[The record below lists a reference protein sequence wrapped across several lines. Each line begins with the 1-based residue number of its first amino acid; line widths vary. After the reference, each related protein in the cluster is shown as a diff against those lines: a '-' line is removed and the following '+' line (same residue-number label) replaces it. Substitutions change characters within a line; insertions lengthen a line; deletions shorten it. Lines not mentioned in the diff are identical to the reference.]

1 MRVLSKKEL
10 AEACELIGR
19 DHFCADI
26 AELFA
31 AELQWLE
38 PQRDIATLEYSI
50 NHRYIRQADGT
61 TVKWQLDLTPY
72 LAPIMDALDRGDVN
86 EILVM
91 KPARSGGTVV
101 AENFALKMMDFGP
114 SGDIGW
120 YLAGPKE
127 VSSYADRV
135 FKPLFEDHERVAA
148 KIGVGASDN
157 KLTFKRIGGYTIELM
172 PMNAQTTTN
181 RQFRFAVYDEPDSYN
196 KRFASNFLEQGRQR
210 QRMIGSQR
218 KLYACAHPD
227 IGWSGGIAQGITQSS
242 FGIFVMAC
250 ADCGGHASPYPTKH
264 WPDVP
269 RFRLHYEK
277 SPERTPIN
285 ERLKRAER
293 TAAML
298 CPHCGALLD
307 DAQRKEMVAGGSF
320 MHRGQSLDTDLG
332 VIGEMDPT
340 ITWGFVLHA
349 LMVSQVTLAEL
360 AKELEGAV
368 EHKERTGKNEKIK
381 QVLVRT
387 FGEVF
392 EGAGSV
398 EGLDASMLRK
408 RAKPDPSAD
417 DAVKTYRMGQVPD
430 GVRFLTAQVDVG
442 GNKFDVLIEGWDI
455 ERRKWLIDRFTI
467 RQRRN
472 EDGIM
477 RDIRPAKVQEDWA
490 VLESEVIDRLF
501 PLQSD
506 PLRALPV
513 AVTLIDTGDGNVTWL
528 AYEFA
533 RRMDRKRWG
542 EWRKVRCIKGKDG
555 KRDRVPTVPT
565 KISKDNN
572 GKPTQPEITLHVLG
586 VDDLKRDVIADLATS
601 DGSPGQWHFAVN
613 TPSDA
618 FDEFFG
624 ETEVE
629 GKFVRSG
636 ANETLDLA
644 AYGEAAFLM
653 LAPTRSNIR
662 WDGSRMAKGEQ
673 WSEDMLPLW
682 ARPVSLSDEEDKSK
696 LPASRAAIE
705 TEEKPLSRLERF
717 ARLNGG

>member
-1 MRVLSKKEL
+1 VRVLSKREL

-26 AELFA
+26 ADLFR
-31 AELQWLE
+31 AELDWLE

-50 NHRYIRQADGT
+50 TYRHIRQADGT
-61 TVKWQLDLTPY
+61 TFQWRRDLTPY
-72 LAPIMDALDRGDVN
+72 LAPIMNALDRSDVN
-86 EILVM
+86 EVVVM

-101 AENFALKMMDFGP
+101 AENYALKMMDFGP
-114 SGDIGW
+114 SGDVGW

-127 VSSYADRV
+127 VASYADRV

-148 KIGVGASDN
+148 KIGTGASDN
-157 KLTFKRIGGYTIELM
+157 KLTLKRIGGYTVELM

-181 RQFRFAVYDEPDSYN
+181 RQFRFVVFDEPDSYN

-227 IGWSGGIAQGITQSS
+227 IGWSGGIAQAITQSS
-242 FGIFVMAC
+242 FGIFTMAC
-250 ADCGGHASPYPTKH
+250 AECGGHASPYPTKH

-269 RFRLHYEK
+269 RFRLHYSK
-277 SPERTPIN
+277 SPERTPIS

-307 DAQRKEMVAGGSF
+307 DAQRKEMVAGGEF
-320 MHRGQSLDTDLG
+320 MHRGQTLDVDAG
-332 VIGEMDPT
+332 IMGDMDPT

-398 EGLDASMLRK
+398 EGLDASVLRK
-408 RAKPDPSAD
+408 RAKPAAAEDEADPQ
-417 DAVKTYRMGQVPD
+417 TYRMGQVPD
-430 GVRFLTAQVDVG
+430 GIAFLTAQVDVG
-442 GNKFDVLIEGWDI
+442 GNKFDVLIQGWDL

-467 RQRRN
+467 RQRKN
-472 EDGIM
+472 SDGIM
-477 RDIRPAKVQEDWA
+477 RDIRPAKVQDDWD
-490 VLESEVIDRLF
+490 VLESQVIDRLF

-506 PLRALPV
+506 PSRVMPV

-533 RRMDRKRWG
+533 RRMDGKRWG
-542 EWRKVRCIKGKDG
+542 DWRKVRCIKGQSG
-555 KRDRVPTVPT
+555 KRDRVPTAPT

-572 GKPTQPEITLHVLG
+572 GRPVLPEITLHVLG
-586 VDDLKRDVIADLATS
+586 VDDLKRDVIGDLATA
-601 DGSPGQWHFAVN
+601 DGSPGQWNFAVN
-613 TPSDA
+613 TPADA
-618 FDEFFG
+618 FDEFFN

-636 ANETLDLA
+636 PNETLDLA
-644 AYGEAAFLM
+644 AYGEAAFIM
-653 LAPTRSNIR
+653 LQPDHQSRI
-662 WDGSRMAKGEQ
+662 WDPPEKRPM
-673 WSEDMLPLW
+673 W
-682 ARPVSLSDEEDKSK
+682 ARAISLDDEPESPEPPKPQT
-696 LPASRAAIE
+696 PASE
-705 TEEKPLSRLERF
+705 PEKPLSRMERF